1 MGFFKPLGQLCN
13 PSKVYLAISVVTI
26 LSSLMTSSIFGI
38 IFHAITV
45 LLWAFFLGWLC
56 DQGHP
61 NVAWFLVLALPILM
75 FIIIVVGLVFFFSHP
90 ASKRADMLD
99 NLKSS
104 SASEATSDDADK
116 DAKAD
121 DDKKSSEGFYY

>member
-13 PSKVYLAISVVTI
+13 PSKVYLAISVITI
-26 LSSLMTSSIFGI
+26 LSSLMTGSIFGI

-56 DQGHP
+56 DEGHS

-75 FIIIVVGLVFFFSHP
+75 FIIIVVGLVFFFSHSS
-90 ASKRADMLD
+90 AKRSDMLD
-99 NLKSS
+99 HIKST
-104 SASEATSDDADK
+104 SASEVADDD
-116 DAKAD
+116 DKAD

>member
-13 PSKVYLAISVVTI
+13 PSKVYLAISVITI
-26 LSSLMTSSIFGI
+26 LSSLMTGSIFGI

-56 DQGHP
+56 DEGHS

-75 FIIIVVGLVFFFSHP
+75 FIIIVVGLVFFFSHS
-90 ASKRADMLD
+90 ADKRSDMLD
-99 NLKSS
+99 HIKST
-104 SASEATSDDADK
+104 SASEADDD
-116 DAKAD
+116 DKAD

>member
-13 PSKVYLAISVVTI
+13 PSKVYLAISVITI
-26 LSSLMTSSIFGI
+26 LSSLMTGSIFGI

-56 DQGHP
+56 DEGHSS
-61 NVAWFLVLALPILM
+61 VAWFLVLALPILM
-75 FIIIVVGLVFFFSHP
+75 FIIIVVGLVFFLSHP

-99 NLKSS
+99 NIKST
-104 SASEATSDDADK
+104 SASETASDDAD
-116 DAKAD
+116 KAD